1 MTSAGTGADELGD
14 EEIVE
19 DDEPS
24 GVPAKRVWRGP
35 SAARWVLFGV
45 LAAGVIVLDQL
56 AKAWVIANL
65 AEGRDAVNVLG
76 PWLRLVHGRNSG
88 ILFGMLPQSAGAF
101 AIVSLV
107 VIAGIMAYHW
117 KAGRGIVTTI
127 ALGLLLGGAIGNL
140 LDRLR
145 YGSVV
150 DWIDMGIGSA
160 RFWTYNI
167 GDAAIT
173 TSILLIILMAI
184 LPAVAEWG
192 SGD

>member
-1 MTSAGTGADELGD
+1 MTGMQADAGQAADEQ
-14 EEIVE
+14 IME
-19 DDEPS
+19 DDEPGDES
-24 GVPAKRVWRGP
+24 AKRVWRGP
-35 SAARWVLFGV
+35 SARRWALFGV
-45 LAAGVIVLDQL
+45 LAVGVIVLDQL
-56 AKAWVIANL
+56 AKAWVVANL
-65 AEGRDAVNVLG
+65 GEGRDAVNVLG
-76 PWLRLVHGRNSG
+76 EYLRLIHGRNSG

-101 AIVSLV
+101 AVVSLV

-140 LDRLR
+140 LDRVR
-145 YGSVV
+145 YGAVV

-173 TSILLIILMAI
+173 TAIVLIILMAV
-184 LPAVAEWG
+184 LPAIAEWG
-192 SGD
+192 SGG